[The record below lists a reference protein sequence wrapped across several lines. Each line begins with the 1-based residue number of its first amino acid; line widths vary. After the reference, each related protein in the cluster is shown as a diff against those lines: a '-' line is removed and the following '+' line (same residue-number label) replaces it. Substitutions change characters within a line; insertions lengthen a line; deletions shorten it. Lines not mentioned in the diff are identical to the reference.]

1 MFGSTNNTSSGG
13 GGLFGSSNTASST
26 GGGDYLGQ
34 INQQQLL
41 LGLDLNHNRDQTYLD
56 LHQIQVV
63 GYLVINN
70 SNNNNRPIPLV
81 VFSVINQLQV
91 EDCLEHKQITHQT
104 LLVVDYLVDKQTI
117 PPITL
122 VVACLWT
129 NK

>member
-1 MFGSTNNTSSGG
+1 MFGNTNNTSSGG

-34 INQQQLL
+34 INQQLL

-91 EDCLEHKQITHQT
+91 EDCLSTSK
-104 LLVVDYLVDKQTI
+104 
-117 PPITL
+117 
-122 VVACLWT
+122 
-129 NK
+129 